1 MPWLAAVLMG
11 FTIGVITNAV
21 GTHDRRQVRVH
32 LILGAAGAVIG
43 QWLFSAVGPGIAG
56 MRLLPVVGECGYA
69 NCCGK
74 RVVTTQAGRAIIILN
89 NS

>member
-21 GTHDRRQVRVH
+21 GTHDPRQVRVH

-43 QWLFSAVGPGIAG
+43 QWLFSAVGPEIAG
-56 MRLLPVVGECGYA
+56 MRLLPVVGSAVTLIVVGSVLLQLR
-69 NCCGK
+69 
-74 RVVTTQAGRAIIILN
+74 RVGQ
-89 NS
+89 S

>member
-32 LILGAAGAVIG
+32 LILGVAGAVIG

-56 MRLLPVVGECGYA
+56 MRMLPVVGSAVTLIVVGSVLLQLR
-69 NCCGK
+69 
-74 RVVTTQAGRAIIILN
+74 RVGQ
-89 NS
+89 S

>member
-32 LILGAAGAVIG
+32 LILGVAGAVIG

-56 MRLLPVVGECGYA
+56 MRLLPVVGNAVTLIVVGSVLLQLR
-69 NCCGK
+69 
-74 RVVTTQAGRAIIILN
+74 RVGQ
-89 NS
+89 S

>member
-32 LILGAAGAVIG
+32 LILGVAGAVIG

-56 MRLLPVVGECGYA
+56 MRLLPVVGSAVTLIVVGSVSLQLR
-69 NCCGK
+69 
-74 RVVTTQAGRAIIILN
+74 RVGQ
-89 NS
+89 S

>member
-56 MRLLPVVGECGYA
+56 MRLLPVVGSAVTLIVVGSVLLQLM
-69 NCCGK
+69 
-74 RVVTTQAGRAIIILN
+74 RVGQ
-89 NS
+89 S

>member
-32 LILGAAGAVIG
+32 LILGVAGAVIG

-56 MRLLPVVGECGYA
+56 MRLLPVVGSAVTLIVVGSVLLQLR
-69 NCCGK
+69 
-74 RVVTTQAGRAIIILN
+74 RVGQ
-89 NS
+89 S

>member
-56 MRLLPVVGECGYA
+56 MRLLPVVGTAVTLIVVGSVLLQLR
-69 NCCGK
+69 
-74 RVVTTQAGRAIIILN
+74 RVGQ
-89 NS
+89 S

>member
-56 MRLLPVVGECGYA
+56 MRLLPVVGSAVTLIVVGSVLLQLRRV
-69 NCCGK
+69 GK
-74 RVVTTQAGRAIIILN
+74 
-89 NS
+89 S

>member
-1 MPWLAAVLMG
+1 MPWLAAFLMG

-32 LILGAAGAVIG
+32 LILGVAGAVIG

-56 MRLLPVVGECGYA
+56 MRLLPVVGSAVTLIVVGSVLLQLR
-69 NCCGK
+69 
-74 RVVTTQAGRAIIILN
+74 RVGQ
-89 NS
+89 S

>member
-32 LILGAAGAVIG
+32 LILGVAGAVIG

-56 MRLLPVVGECGYA
+56 MRLLPVVGSA
-69 NCCGK
+69 VTLI
-74 RVVTTQAGRAIIILN
+74 VVGSVLLQLSGSGN
-89 NS
+89 HNSQ

>member
-32 LILGAAGAVIG
+32 LILGVAGAVIG
-43 QWLFSAVGPGIAG
+43 QWLFSAVGPGITG
-56 MRLLPVVGECGYA
+56 MRLLPVVGSAVTLIVVGSVLLQLR
-69 NCCGK
+69 
-74 RVVTTQAGRAIIILN
+74 RVGQ
-89 NS
+89 S

>member
-56 MRLLPVVGECGYA
+56 MRLLPVVGSAVTLIVVGSVLLQLR
-69 NCCGK
+69 
-74 RVVTTQAGRAIIILN
+74 RVGQ
-89 NS
+89 S

>member
-21 GTHDRRQVRVH
+21 GTHDRRQARVH
-32 LILGAAGAVIG
+32 LILGVAGAVIG

-56 MRLLPVVGECGYA
+56 MRLLPVVGSAVTLIVVGSVLLQLR
-69 NCCGK
+69 
-74 RVVTTQAGRAIIILN
+74 RVGQ
-89 NS
+89 S

>member
-1 MPWLAAVLMG
+1 MINMPWLAAVLMG

-56 MRLLPVVGECGYA
+56 MRLLPVVGSAVTLIVVGSVLLQLR
-69 NCCGK
+69 
-74 RVVTTQAGRAIIILN
+74 RVGQ
-89 NS
+89 S

>member
-11 FTIGVITNAV
+11 FTVGVITNAV

-32 LILGAAGAVIG
+32 LILGAVGAVIG

-56 MRLLPVVGECGYA
+56 MRLLPVVGSAVTLIVVGSVLLQLR
-69 NCCGK
+69 
-74 RVVTTQAGRAIIILN
+74 RVGQ
-89 NS
+89 S

>member
-32 LILGAAGAVIG
+32 LILGVAGAVIG

-56 MRLLPVVGECGYA
+56 MRLLPVVGSAVTLIFVGSVLLQLR
-69 NCCGK
+69 
-74 RVVTTQAGRAIIILN
+74 RVGQ
-89 NS
+89 S

>member
-56 MRLLPVVGECGYA
+56 MRLLPVVGSAVTLIVVGSVLLQLR
-69 NCCGK
+69 
-74 RVVTTQAGRAIIILN
+74 RVG
-89 NS
+89 

>member
-21 GTHDRRQVRVH
+21 GTHNRRQVRVH

-56 MRLLPVVGECGYA
+56 MRLLPVVGSAVTLIVVGSVLLQLR
-69 NCCGK
+69 
-74 RVVTTQAGRAIIILN
+74 RVGQ
-89 NS
+89 S

>member
-32 LILGAAGAVIG
+32 LILGTAGAVIG
-43 QWLFSAVGPGIAG
+43 QWLFSAVGPEIAG
-56 MRLLPVVGECGYA
+56 MRLLPVVGSAVTLIVVGSVLLQLR
-69 NCCGK
+69 
-74 RVVTTQAGRAIIILN
+74 RVGQA
-89 NS
+89 

>member
-21 GTHDRRQVRVH
+21 GTHDWRQVRVH

-56 MRLLPVVGECGYA
+56 MRLLPVVGSAVTLIVVGSVLLQLR
-69 NCCGK
+69 
-74 RVVTTQAGRAIIILN
+74 RVGQ
-89 NS
+89 S

>member
-56 MRLLPVVGECGYA
+56 MRLLPVVGSAVTLIVVGSVLSQLR
-69 NCCGK
+69 
-74 RVVTTQAGRAIIILN
+74 RVGQ
-89 NS
+89 S

>member
-11 FTIGVITNAV
+11 FTVGVITNAV

-56 MRLLPVVGECGYA
+56 MRLLPVVGSAVTLIVVGSVLLQLR
-69 NCCGK
+69 
-74 RVVTTQAGRAIIILN
+74 RVGQ
-89 NS
+89 S

>member
-32 LILGAAGAVIG
+32 LILGVAGAVIG

-56 MRLLPVVGECGYA
+56 MRLLPVVGSAVTLIVVGSVLSQLR
-69 NCCGK
+69 
-74 RVVTTQAGRAIIILN
+74 RVGQ
-89 NS
+89 S